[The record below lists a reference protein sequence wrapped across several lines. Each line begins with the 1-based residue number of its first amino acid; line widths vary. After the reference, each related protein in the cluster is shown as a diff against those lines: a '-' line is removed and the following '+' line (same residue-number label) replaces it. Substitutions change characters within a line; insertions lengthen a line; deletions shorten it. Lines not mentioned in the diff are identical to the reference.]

1 MEYEWGMKLMVLKT
15 MDINQ
20 LNGDVFMRFSHW
32 SWTWKGYLTN
42 YGDIDIGILAEI
54 EDLPFGN
61 QAWLAGKSAVN
72 GISSTDS
79 DFFQQAKVDYQRV
92 VGLPKDWVQQSW

>member
-1 MEYEWGMKLMVLKT
+1 
-15 MDINQ
+15 
-20 LNGDVFMRFSHW
+20 
-32 SWTWKGYLTN
+32 
-42 YGDIDIGILAEI
+42 LAEI

-92 VGLPKDWVQQSW
+92 VGLHKDWVQQS